1 MPLDIDSL
9 TEYLNDH
16 LGGAA
21 GATDLLRRRLDE
33 GRGNDELAEL
43 LAGIETHR
51 THLEELMAELG
62 ISHSVVR
69 QTVGWVGERMAQL
82 KLKGEALRD
91 DGVRDLLELE
101 SLSIGV
107 HGKQRL
113 WLALAE
119 IRGTHPALEA
129 LDLEWLIASGEEQQA
144 TVERHRLAAVR
155 RAFANA
161 DG

>member
-51 THLEELMAELG
+51 TLPQRRPPDRRLG
-62 ISHSVVR
+62 
-69 QTVGWVGERMAQL
+69 
-82 KLKGEALRD
+82 
-91 DGVRDLLELE
+91 
-101 SLSIGV
+101 
-107 HGKQRL
+107 
-113 WLALAE
+113 
-119 IRGTHPALEA
+119 
-129 LDLEWLIASGEEQQA
+129 
-144 TVERHRLAAVR
+144 R
-155 RAFANA
+155 RAHGPAQA
-161 DG
+161 QGRGAARRRRP